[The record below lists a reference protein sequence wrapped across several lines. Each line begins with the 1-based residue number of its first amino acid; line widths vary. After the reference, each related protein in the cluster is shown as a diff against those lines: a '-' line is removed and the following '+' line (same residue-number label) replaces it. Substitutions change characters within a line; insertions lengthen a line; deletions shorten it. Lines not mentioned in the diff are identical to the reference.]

1 MKLADVSDRD
11 VWVGIRPEGFTLASE
26 GPLRC
31 GLTGVEVMGRDVSV
45 VATHSACASDTLRA
59 IISAESQVD
68 GAAREVRFDLRPRK
82 LFLFDK
88 ATEERVP
95 YRAL

>member
-11 VWVGIRPEGFTLASE
+11 VWVGIRPEGFILSPE

-31 GLTGVEVMGRDVSV
+31 GLIGVEVMGRDVSV
-45 VATHSACASDTLRA
+45 VATHSACASESLRA
-59 IISAESQVD
+59 IISAESRVD
-68 GAAREVRFDLRPRK
+68 GATHEVRFDLRPKK
-82 LFLFDK
+82 LFLFDRE
-88 ATEERVP
+88 TEQRVP